1 MFSLIDIMI
10 TRLELYQRVWRE
22 PMVNIAKEF
31 GVSSSY
37 LARICSRL
45 NVPRPA
51 RGYWAQVSAGQHMVK
66 RPLPEARP
74 GDEISWNPSD
84 GRCEIQKWAQKTVET
99 PNVTKR
105 ARKRNLDEQHEL
117 IVDMKPI
124 FLAGNLSRDGSYLKP
139 SKRNLLDLVVTSATL
154 SYALELANALFLAFE
169 RKGHRVVLAHQNESI
184 SRPDVDTRD
193 IPTKQTLF
201 NNLWSPG
208 RKTVL
213 YLNGNPVGIT
223 LFEITDAT
231 AMRYNGN
238 GKYIKETDF
247 VARKGVHM
255 DHLHWKSI
263 QDMPSG
269 RLCVQIY
276 TSNYDVKW
284 SRQWKEPRP
293 QELLKK
299 INTLVNEVLACE
311 AEVADA
317 INKGK
322 QHADAEKARWNEMQE
337 KWQTEEL
344 ERKRAKA
351 IKESREELE
360 SLLVRSEKCDRLD
373 RFLATFMKQAVNA
386 SEASKARLEMLID
399 AAMYIEGAR
408 PKLDDFLAW
417 KPPHERD

>member
-1 MFSLIDIMI
+1 MFSPIDIMI

-51 RGYWAQVSAGQHMVK
+51 RGYWAQISAGQHMAK
-66 RPLPEARP
+66 RPLPEAQP

-84 GRCEIQKWAQKTVET
+84 GRCEIQKWTQKAVET

-117 IVDMKPI
+117 VVDMQPI
-124 FLAGNLSRDGSYLKP
+124 FLSGNLSRDGSYLKP

-169 RKGHRVVLAHQNESI
+169 RKGHRVVLAHQTESI

-193 IPTKQTLF
+193 IPTKQTLL

-247 VARKGVHM
+247 VARKGVCM

-284 SRQWKEPRP
+284 A
-293 QELLKK
+293 LLHK
-299 INTLVNEVLACE
+299 
-311 AEVADA
+311 
-317 INKGK
+317 
-322 QHADAEKARWNEMQE
+322 
-337 KWQTEEL
+337 
-344 ERKRAKA
+344 
-351 IKESREELE
+351 
-360 SLLVRSEKCDRLD
+360 
-373 RFLATFMKQAVNA
+373 
-386 SEASKARLEMLID
+386 
-399 AAMYIEGAR
+399 
-408 PKLDDFLAW
+408 
-417 KPPHERD
+417 